1 MAAETVRIEIPIEV
15 VDEME
20 PELSNIQKKL
30 TKFDKTAEKTQRSLN
45 KWMKEKYEVYLEAK
59 ERVTPILR
67 TLGGGLRK
75 FSRGT
80 WHVTM
85 KAKDFVTAPI
95 RGILRLLRN
104 PLFQVGA
111 VLGVS
116 IGLKNTIDTYKD
128 FEAAMSQV
136 SAVSGATGSELDKL
150 TQKAKEMGSTTKFT
164 AKEAAEGFNY
174 MAMAGW
180 KTGDMLDGIEGI
192 LSLAAASGESLAT
205 TSDIVTD
212 ALTAFGLQ
220 AKDSTHFADV
230 LAQASSN
237 ANTNVSMLGESFK
250 YVAPVAGAM
259 KYSVEDVSLAL
270 GLMANASV
278 KGSMAG
284 TSLKTAIANM
294 SAPTKKMKSA
304 MDKYKVSLTDGK
316 GQMKSFKEVLDNI
329 RGSLGKLSEAEQAAA
344 AKNIFGKEAMSG
356 MLAIVNASEKD
367 YNKLAKAINNADGAS
382 AKMADTMMDNLEG
395 SIIELNSA
403 LDGVKLSFGERL
415 SPYVRG
421 MAEWLKEQMP
431 EIEQTLDGLMD
442 SVDRKVGRMKAK
454 FDELTE
460 TDKWQNADFFG
471 KVKIAWDEFIA
482 EPFAEWWATTGK
494 LKFAEIAQDIG
505 SGIGS
510 GLKFGIMT
518 LLGIDLGDTTNEAV
532 SVGAS
537 FAKGFAEG
545 FDFDTVSSKLWDGFK
560 NILGNASKLLPGGES
575 ADLSSWLSMALLAKI
590 AKPIIGFGFGAGKTG
605 KAIGSG
611 LGSLLGTTGN
621 QMVQGTGLLN
631 LLANAGYALT
641 GGSATAGGYFG
652 AGTAMSGGAAAAVG
666 ATGVAGTVAAG
677 ATLISG
683 ISDFYKAAKSDDAEG
698 AKTYGTSG
706 VLKWGG
712 VGAGATIGTLI
723 LPGLGTAIGAG
734 IGGIAGYF
742 AGNKVKEGYEKELE
756 EAQKEAEEAQ
766 RVAEKAKQIYKATG
780 IDVDNVKFKSK
791 ELNKAIKDT
800 EVSAEEFT
808 QMYQE
813 KVAKNLEK
821 HFGNV
826 SLSLAEI
833 KKLADDVV
841 FANQATK
848 LNNYADAAE
857 KASASFSTLEN
868 SMIDLEK
875 SNWKV
880 SLGLKLDT
888 SEKDSYKT
896 TIESYV
902 QNAKDYVENQH
913 FEAKMALELAFGK
926 KGSVGITKDVDKTYT
941 GLETQ
946 LDKLGKRITKK
957 VEKALEDGVISAK
970 EEKAILALQKK
981 MQNITAKIS
990 NAEKQASL
998 DALKIKYGNVK
1009 MDAPSFASYQE
1020 ELANNTA
1027 NSEQTQYDALENNLT
1042 TIGLTYKRG
1051 SKEWKKAQA
1060 AAIKEYR
1067 KGVRSDNENAYNSQL
1082 DMIIDSYNKELDG
1095 ILPAFEG
1102 STRDKFKQAMSGA
1115 FAVEPDV
1122 AKWEDADIVKWFGLE
1137 SLEGVTQGA
1146 VLQLLKMTAQS
1157 VSPDAKKMLAEDF
1170 KDTIPTAKE
1179 IMEKV
1184 DFSKMSWSDYH
1195 KLTGADTSSGS
1206 FQDPEKPIRDS
1217 DSVLKYVSDEDIKER
1232 TKTLAEGIYNHLT
1245 SNMDMTEIQ
1254 EFMTEYMNGAVSEI
1268 DTSTAESV
1276 KNAGNKTGDNL
1287 IKSASESIVSGSDEI
1302 RKAVDDSVDNATSD
1316 PFTADITIAP
1326 NVTLTS
1332 YDYSSL
1338 FKNGVSKSSSGNQ
1351 KVAGPP
1357 TAPETVKYNAAGG
1370 YAANK
1375 QLSWLAEEGYGEYI
1389 IPTNPSRRGRA
1400 LELYAQ
1406 AGRALGV
1413 GQHAAGGF
1421 VGRDYTTANLGSY
1434 ARENE
1439 TVLNFIK
1446 ENKNNV
1452 PVGHNEVTE
1461 TYYPEDTQ
1469 SYSSENA
1476 KTENSKAVNP
1486 NVNITVQVS
1495 PEFNINASEGQS
1507 EEHVVAVIK
1516 RHISEIADEV
1526 GGEIADVLREMFSNT
1541 PLKGA

>member
-1 MAAETVRIEIPIEV
+1 MAAETVRIEIPIEI

-30 TKFDKTAEKTQRSLN
+30 TKFDKTTEKTQNRLA

-59 ERVTPILR
+59 ERITPILR

-75 FSRGT
+75 LTRGT
-80 WHVTM
+80 WHVAI
-85 KAKDFVTAPI
+85 KAKDFATAPL
-95 RGILRLLRN
+95 RGVINLLKN

-116 IGLKNTIDTYKD
+116 IGMKDTIDTYKD

-136 SAVSGATGSELDKL
+136 SAVSGATGFELDKL
-150 TQKAKEMGSTTKFT
+150 TQKAKEMGASTKFT
-164 AKEAAEGFNY
+164 AKETAEGFNY

-180 KTGDMLDGIEGI
+180 KTQDMLDGIDGI
-192 LSLAAASGESLAT
+192 LSLAAASGEDLAT

-212 ALTAFGLQ
+212 ALTAFGMQ

-304 MDKYKVSLTDGK
+304 MDKYKISLTDGK

-329 RGSLGKLSEAEQAAA
+329 RGSLGKLSEAEQTAAA
-344 AKNIFGKEAMSG
+344 TRIFGKEAMSG

-431 EIEQTLDGLMD
+431 EIEQTLEELMD
-442 SVDRKVGRMKAK
+442 SVDRKVGRMKVK

-494 LKFAEIAQDIG
+494 LKFAEVAQDIG

-560 NILGNASKLLPGGES
+560 NIFGNASKLLPGGES

-590 AKPIIGFGFGAGKTG
+590 AKPIIGFGFGAGKAG
-605 KAIGSG
+605 KMIGSG

-631 LLANAGYALT
+631 LLANAGYSLT
-641 GGSATAGGYFG
+641 GGASSAGGYFG
-652 AGTAMSGGAAAAVG
+652 ADTAMSGGAAAAVG
-666 ATGVAGTVAAG
+666 AAGVAGTVAAG

-683 ISDFYKAAKSDDAEG
+683 AMDFYKAAKSDDAEA

-706 VLKWGG
+706 VLKGGG
-712 VGAGATIGTLI
+712 VVAGGTIGTLI
-723 LPGLGTAIGAG
+723 LPGIGTAIGAG

-742 AGNKVKEGYEKELE
+742 AGNKVKESYEKELE

-766 RVAEKAKQIYKATG
+766 KAAEKARQIYKATG
-780 IDVDNVKFKSK
+780 IDIDNVKFKSK
-791 ELNKAIKDT
+791 ELNKAINDT

-826 SLSLAEI
+826 SLSLEEI
-833 KKLADDVV
+833 KKLADNAV
-841 FANQATK
+841 FANQTTK
-848 LNNYADAAE
+848 LTKYSDAAE
-857 KASASFSTLEN
+857 KASASFSTLES
-868 SMIDLEK
+868 SMMNLEK
-875 SNWKV
+875 ANWKAG
-880 SLGLKLDT
+880 LGMKLDK
-888 SEKDSYKT
+888 SEKDNYKT
-896 TIESYV
+896 TIESYIE
-902 QNAKDYVENQH
+902 NAKDYVENQH
-913 FEAKMALELAFGK
+913 YEAKMALELTLGK
-926 KGSVGITKDVDKTYT
+926 KGSAGIVKDVDKTYS

-946 LDKLGKRITKK
+946 LDKLGKKLTKK
-957 VEKALEDGVISAK
+957 FEKSLEDGVISAK
-970 EEKAILALQKK
+970 EEKAITALQKK
-981 MQNITAKIS
+981 IQKITTKIS
-990 NAEKQASL
+990 NAEKQASM
-998 DALKIKYGNVK
+998 DALKAKYSTGGLNIN
-1009 MDAPSFASYQE
+1009 SFKSFQE
-1020 ELANNTA
+1020 EVETNNANAAQEYFDAMQSSLVALRLSGLDPDSKKYKKREKRITD
-1027 NSEQTQYDALENNLT
+1027 EYYDN
-1042 TIGLTYKRG
+1042 I
-1051 SKEWKKAQA
+1051 SKL
-1060 AAIKEYR
+1060 
-1067 KGVRSDNENAYNSQL
+1067 SDNSITPQL
-1082 DMIIDSYNKELDG
+1082 DMIVSNYSNELDN
-1095 ILPAFEG
+1095 ILPELEG
-1102 STRDKFKQAMSGA
+1102 TTQQRLKKAMSKA
-1115 FAVEPDV
+1115 FVIEPD
-1122 AKWEDADIVKWFGLE
+1122 ATKWEMNDVIEWFGLG
-1137 SLEGVTQGA
+1137 SLEGELQGEIFQM
-1146 VLQLLKMTAQS
+1146 LQSTAQTVKDS
-1157 VSPDAKKMLAEDF
+1157 EKAKMLSNF
-1170 KDTIPTAKE
+1170 KDIIPSVE
-1179 IMEKV
+1179 DIMEKV
-1184 DFSKMSWSDYH
+1184 DFSKMTWNDYA
-1195 KLTGADTSSGS
+1195 KFAKDDDS
-1206 FQDPEKPIRDS
+1206 FQIPDNPIQAS
-1217 DSVLKYVSDEDIKER
+1217 KSVLAAGLSEEEIKEQ
-1232 TKTLAEGIYNHLT
+1232 TKTLAERIHKYLQQ
-1245 SNMDMTEIQ
+1245 DMNTKEIQ
-1254 EFMTEYMNGAVSEI
+1254 EFMTEYMNSGISDI
-1268 DTSTAESV
+1268 DTSTAETV

-1287 IKSASESIVSGSDEI
+1287 INSVSKSITSSSDKI
-1302 RKAVDDSVDNATSD
+1302 RKAVDDSVNDATSA
-1316 PFTADITIAP
+1316 PFTADITISP
-1326 NVTLTS
+1326 NIKLTS
-1332 YDYSSL
+1332 YDYSSF
-1338 FKNGVSKSSSGNQ
+1338 FKVGGSKSSSGNQ
-1351 KVAGPP
+1351 KVVGPP

-1439 TVLNFIK
+1439 TALNFIK
-1446 ENKNNV
+1446 ENRNNAS
-1452 PVGHNEVTE
+1452 VGYNEVTE
-1461 TYYPEDTQ
+1461 TYYPEDTPTYQ
-1469 SYSSENA
+1469 SGDTGEENN
-1476 KTENSKAVNP
+1476 KVVTP
-1486 NVNITVQVS
+1486 NVNVSVQVN

-1507 EEHVVAVIK
+1507 EEHVIAVIK

>member
-1 MAAETVRIEIPIEV
+1 
-15 VDEME
+15 
-20 PELSNIQKKL
+20 
-30 TKFDKTAEKTQRSLN
+30 
-45 KWMKEKYEVYLEAK
+45 
-59 ERVTPILR
+59 
-67 TLGGGLRK
+67 
-75 FSRGT
+75 
-80 WHVTM
+80 M

-95 RGILRLLRN
+95 RGVLRLLRN

-116 IGLKNTIDTYKD
+116 IGLKNTVDTYKD

-180 KTGDMLDGIEGI
+180 KTNDMLDGIEGI
-192 LSLAAASGESLAT
+192 LSLAAASGEDLGT

-278 KGSMAG
+278 KSSMAG

-304 MDKYKVSLTDGK
+304 MDKYKISLTDGK

-344 AKNIFGKEAMSG
+344 TKNIFGKEAMSG

-367 YNKLAKAINNADGAS
+367 YNKLAKAINNADGA
-382 AKMADTMMDNLEG
+382 AADMAATMLDNLEG
-395 SIIELNSA
+395 SITILNSA
-403 LDGVKLSFGERL
+403 LDGVKLSFGKRL
-415 SPYVRG
+415 SPYLKG
-421 MAEWLKEQMP
+421 LAEWLTDQMP
-431 EIEQTLDGLMD
+431 EIEQALEELMD
-442 SVDRKVGRMKAK
+442 SVDRKVGRMQAK
-454 FDELTE
+454 FDELTK

-482 EPFAEWWATTGK
+482 EPFVDWWNTTGK
-494 LKFAEIAQDIG
+494 LRFAEIAKDVG
-505 SGIGS
+505 HGIGS

-545 FDFDTVSSKLWDGFK
+545 FDFEAVSSKLWDGFK

-590 AKPIIGFGFGAGKTG
+590 AKPIIGFGLGTG
-605 KAIGSG
+605 KVGKVIGTG

-621 QMVQGTGLLN
+621 QMMQGTGLLN

-666 ATGVAGTVAAG
+666 AAGVAGTVAAG
-677 ATLISG
+677 ASLISG
-683 ISDFYKAAKSDDAEG
+683 AMDFYKAAKSDDVEG
-698 AKTYGTSG
+698 SKTYGASG
-706 VLKWGG
+706 ALKGG
-712 VGAGATIGTLI
+712 GIIAGAIAGATIGSAVPVI
-723 LPGLGTAIGAG
+723 GTALGGLVGAG
-734 IGGIAGYF
+734 VGGVAGYF
-742 AGNKVKEGYEKELE
+742 AGNKVKESYEKEFE
-756 EAQKEAEEAQ
+756 EAQKETEEAQ
-766 RVAEKAKQIYKATG
+766 KAAEKAREIYKATG
-780 IDVDNVKFKSK
+780 IDIDNVKFKSK

-826 SLSLAEI
+826 SLSLKEI

-848 LNNYADAAE
+848 LNNYAVAAE
-857 KASASFSTLEN
+857 KATASFSVLEN
-868 SMIDLEK
+868 SMIDLRK
-875 SNWKV
+875 ANWRV
-880 SLGLKLDT
+880 GLGLKLDT

-902 QNAKDYVENQH
+902 QNAKDYVNNQH
-913 FEAKMALELAFGK
+913 YEAKMALELTLGK
-926 KGSVGITKDVDKTYT
+926 KGSAGIIKDVDKTYT
-941 GLETQ
+941 GLESQ
-946 LDKLGKRITKK
+946 LDKLGEKLTKK
-957 VEKALEDGVISAK
+957 VEKSLEDGVISAK
-970 EEKAILALQKK
+970 EEKAIRALQKK
-981 MQNITAKIS
+981 IQNVTSKIS
-990 NAEKQASL
+990 DAEKQASL
-998 DALKIKYGNVK
+998 DALKIKYGNEK
-1009 MDAPSFASYQE
+1009 MDASSFASFQE
-1020 ELANNTA
+1020 ELEADNATAAQEYFDAMQSSLVALRTSGLDPNSKKYKKREKKIEDAYYNNM
-1027 NSEQTQYDALENNLT
+1027 SSLSDRSLT
-1042 TIGLTYKRG
+1042 P
-1051 SKEWKKAQA
+1051 
-1060 AAIKEYR
+1060 
-1067 KGVRSDNENAYNSQL
+1067 QL
-1082 DMIIDSYNKELDG
+1082 DMIVSSYSDELDN
-1095 ILPAFEG
+1095 ILPELEG
-1102 STRDKFKQAMSGA
+1102 TTQQRLKEAMSKA
-1115 FAVEPDV
+1115 FAIEPDAV
-1122 AKWEDADIVKWFGLE
+1122 KWEINDVIEWFGLE
-1137 SLEGVTQGA
+1137 SLEGELQGEIFQM
-1146 VLQLLKMTAQS
+1146 LQSTAQTVKDS
-1157 VSPDAKKMLAEDF
+1157 EKAKMSRDF
-1170 KDTIPTAKE
+1170 KDIIPSVEE

-1184 DFSKMSWSDYH
+1184 DFSKMTWSDYA
-1195 KLTGADTSSGS
+1195 KFAKDDDS
-1206 FQDPEKPIRDS
+1206 FQIPNNPIQAS
-1217 DSVLKYVSDEDIKER
+1217 KSVLAAGLSEEEIKEQ
-1232 TKTLAEGIYNHLT
+1232 TKTLSEHIHKYLQQ
-1245 SNMDMTEIQ
+1245 DMNPKEIQ
-1254 EFMTEYMNGAVSEI
+1254 DFMTEYMNSAVSDI
-1268 DTSTAESV
+1268 DTSTAETV
-1276 KNAGNKTGDNL
+1276 KNAGSKTGDNL
-1287 IKSASESIVSGSDEI
+1287 IDGVTESIIKSSDEI
-1302 RKAVDDSVDNATSD
+1302 RKAVDDTVIDATSA
-1316 PFTADITIAP
+1316 PFTVDITIAP
-1326 NVTLTS
+1326 NVKVKS
-1332 YDYSSL
+1332 YDYSPL
-1338 FKNGVSKSSSGNQ
+1338 FEGGNSKSSSSSQ
-1351 KVAGPP
+1351 TVVGPSP
-1357 TAPETVKYNAAGG
+1357 SPKYNAAGG
-1370 YAANK
+1370 YAAHK

-1400 LELYAQ
+1400 LELYEQ

-1421 VGRDYTTANLGSY
+1421 VGRDYTTANLGAYSK
-1434 ARENE
+1434 ENA
-1439 TVLNFIK
+1439 TALNFIK
-1446 ENKNNV
+1446 ENKSNV
-1452 PVGHNEVTE
+1452 PVGYNEVTE
-1461 TYYPEDTQ
+1461 GYYPEDTPN
-1469 SYSSENA
+1469 YSSGNTEREN
-1476 KTENSKAVNP
+1476 NKAVTP
-1486 NVNITVQVS
+1486 NVSVTVQMN
-1495 PEFNINASEGQS
+1495 PEFNINGSEGQS
-1507 EEHVVAVIK
+1507 EEQVVEVIK
-1516 RHISEIADEV
+1516 RHIGEIADEV
-1526 GGEIADVLREMFSNT
+1526 GGEIADVLRELFSNM